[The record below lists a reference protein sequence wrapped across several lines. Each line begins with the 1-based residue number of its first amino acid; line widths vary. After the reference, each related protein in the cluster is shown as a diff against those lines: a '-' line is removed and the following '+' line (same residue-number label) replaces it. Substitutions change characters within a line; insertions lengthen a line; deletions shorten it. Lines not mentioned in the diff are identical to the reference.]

1 MVRSVVVVVAAG
13 GMTGVVV
20 SVVVVRVVVVT
31 GGSSA
36 QPASAPIEM
45 VRARPTARARIEFTV
60 VVILKPFMIDHS
72 CIPTVA

>member
-13 GMTGVVV
+13 GATGAVV
-20 SVVVVRVVVVT
+20 SVVTVRVVVVV
-31 GGSSA
+31 GSSL

-60 VVILKPFMIDHS
+60 VVILKPSMIDYS
-72 CIPTVA
+72 CIPTVV